1 MPLNDSQLLNI
12 INTAVEDS
20 TAQDHTFLRENE
32 DLLDR
37 YLGNPYGNEE
47 PNRSKVVSNDV
58 ADVVESDL
66 PSLVRIFLGSGE
78 VLKFKPNK
86 SSNKE
91 DVEEAKQKTK
101 YVNWQVRNQEWSYSV
116 LTGWIKDALIQ
127 KTGVVKYFVDET
139 TEVEEHRKKGL
150 SPIEMTMFQD
160 SLEGEDVESIEIT
173 ERSED
178 DENGLMDLT
187 FRVKKTRRQTKIVG
201 IPTERFIFSRNSKSK
216 NDAVVVGDLSVVRRS
231 DLLKMGF
238 SREKINEIPQYGSN
252 LDVNERSRL
261 EDIRDEDEGGS
272 GDEAVFTDW
281 ALEEVE
287 IQDLYV
293 LVDYDQDGIAERR
306 HIIRGGDVILEN
318 EVFNHVPYAMMSS
331 ILMPHKAIGR
341 SRAEITCPTQLSKT
355 AILRGMNDNIYAVNN
370 PRIGANDNVVMDDL
384 LVMRP
389 NGIVRNKGTE
399 NPGSNM
405 MPIEIPYIGDKALQ
419 VVQYW
424 DSARAQTTG
433 SLLANQG
440 LETDN
445 LGKETATRFKGV
457 ETASQAKVELVA
469 RTMAETGFKELFE
482 GIAWLNANFQDSET
496 EIEVLGE
503 ELTINPSDW
512 KFKQSVVSSVGTGI
526 GDNEKLLAT
535 MTGFL
540 QIHQQLQAAGS
551 PLTDQ
556 KKMFNIL
563 DRIVQG
569 SGLPDVA
576 EFYNDPEKPEQL
588 LQAENELLQQAV
600 QTLQQQAQQNPLA
613 EAELIRAQAKL
624 QEVQLREQVALQKE
638 GNKQQLEIA
647 KQLEDQRQFNI
658 QAAQNA
664 AQFQQQLAA
673 KLAELELKF
682 NADIPGAI
690 QGVVGE

>member
-1 MPLNDSQLLNI
+1 MPLKDSQLLNI
-12 INTAVEDS
+12 INAAVEDS

-58 ADVVESDL
+58 ADVVEADL

-86 SSNKE
+86 SSNEE

-178 DENGLMDLT
+178 DENGRMDLT
-187 FRVKKTRRQTKIVG
+187 FRGKKTRRQTKIVG
-201 IPTERFIFSRNSKSK
+201 IPTERFIFSRNSKRK
-216 NDAVVVGDLSVVRRS
+216 NDAVVVGDVSVVRRS

-238 SREKINEIPQYGSN
+238 SRDEIDEIPQYGSN

-399 NPGSNM
+399 NPGANM

-658 QAAQNA
+658 QTAQNA

-682 NADIPGAI
+682 NADVPGAI
-690 QGVVGE
+690 PGVVGE

>member
-20 TAQDHTFLRENE
+20 TAFDSTFLRENE

-66 PSLVRIFLGSGE
+66 PSLVRIFMGSGE

-86 SSNKE
+86 RSNE
-91 DVEEAKQKTK
+91 ADVEEAKQKTK
-101 YVNWQVRNQEWSYSV
+101 YVNWQIRNQPWSYSV
-116 LTGWIKDALIQ
+116 ISGWIKDSLIQ

-150 SPIEMTMFQD
+150 SPVEMTLFQD

-178 DENGLMDLT
+178 DENGRMDLT
-187 FRVKKTRRQTKIVG
+187 FRVKKTRRQTKIEG
-201 IPTERFIFSRNSKSK
+201 IPVERFIFSRNSKSK
-216 NDAVVVGDLSVVRRS
+216 DDAVVVGDVSNVRRS
-231 DLLKMGF
+231 DLLKLGF
-238 SREKINEIPQYGSN
+238 DKKLISQIPQLGN
-252 LDVNERSRL
+252 IDVNERSRL
-261 EDIRDEDEGGS
+261 ENIRDEDEGGS

-293 LVDYDQDGIAERR
+293 LVDFDQDGIAERR
-306 HIIRGGDVILEN
+306 HIIRAGDVILEN

-399 NPGSNM
+399 NPGANM
-405 MPIEIPYIGDKALQ
+405 MPIEIPYVGDKALQ

-445 LGKETATRFKGV
+445 LGKETATRFRGV

-469 RTMAETGFKELFE
+469 RTMAETGFMQLFE

-496 EIEVLGE
+496 EIEILGE

-512 KFKQSVVSSVGTGI
+512 KFKQSVVSSVGLGI
-526 GDNEKLLAT
+526 GDNEKLLNT

-540 QIHQQLQAAGS
+540 QIHQQLKAAGS

-556 KKMFNIL
+556 KKLFNIL

-576 EFYNDPEKPEQL
+576 EFYNDPEKPDQL

-613 EAELIRAQAKL
+613 EAELVKANARL
-624 QEVQLREQVALQKE
+624 QEVQFKEQVALQKE
-638 GNKQQLEIA
+638 SNRQQLDIA
-647 KQLEDQRQFNI
+647 EQLEKQRQFNVET
-658 QAAQNA
+658 AQKAN
-664 AQFQQQLAA
+664 QFQQDLAA
-673 KLAELELKF
+673 RLTEMELKF
-682 NADIPGAI
+682 NADVPGAI
-690 QGVVGE
+690 AGTESE